1 MKDPII
7 TIQKLSQ
14 SFLDEGENVA
24 ALDDVSFSVH
34 RGEFL
39 VVIGPSG
46 CGKSTLLRILA
57 GLQKPEKGSVQ
68 FNPSEFK
75 QHHAMVFQSFGIF
88 PWLTVRN
95 NIRFGLDMRPE
106 IASRHNEHGGQ
117 IDSIVDFYLKDLGL
131 ADFADDYPRELS
143 GGMKQRVGL
152 ARALAVDPEVLL
164 MDEPFSQLDAFTAK
178 TLRNEV
184 LKTWH
189 REKMTVIMVTH
200 LIEEA
205 VELADR
211 ILVMTSRPG
220 KVEAILENTLPR
232 PRNERTPDFWKLED
246 RLSEIIKF

>member
-1 MKDPII
+1 MEPIL
-7 TIQKLSQ
+7 TVKNLSKA
-14 SFLDEGENVA
+14 FLNGQQELH
-24 ALDDVSFSVH
+24 ALEDVSFSVE
-34 RGEFL
+34 RGEFF

-57 GLQKPEKGSVQ
+57 GLQHSGKGSVV
-68 FNPSEFK
+68 FSPHEAVERR
-75 QHHAMVFQSFGIF
+75 AMVFQSFALF
-88 PWLTVRN
+88 PWLTVRQ
-95 NIRFGLDMRPE
+95 NIGFGLAMEGDIVGNKR
-106 IASRHNEHGGQ
+106 HGGKSDQ
-117 IDSIVDFYLKDLGL
+117 EIVEFYLEDLGL
-131 ADFADDYPRELS
+131 KDFADHYPRELS

-152 ARALAVDPEVLL
+152 ARALAVDPEILL

-220 KVEAILENTLPR
+220 KVEAILNNSVPR
-232 PRNERTPDFWKLED
+232 PRNERTPEFWDLED
-246 RLSEIIKF
+246 KLSEIIKF